1 MHNSVASGHAG
12 LYHPGVR
19 PGDGRPRTQAG
30 TVRGARSDSGSLK
43 HINPAGIVRFF
54 PNDTKT
60 FL

>member
-30 TVRGARSDSGSLK
+30 TVRGVRSDSGSL
-43 HINPAGIVRFF
+43 
-54 PNDTKT
+54 
-60 FL
+60 